1 MATEFLIKDDL
12 SDYTEQEFFKLLE
25 RIIGNEGRE
34 EDESKLV
41 LHFNLICGHPT
52 GADLIFYPEDGADD
66 SAQGI
71 IESLKKWRSDHG
83 LSGFK
88 Q

>member
-12 SDYTEQEFFKLLE
+12 SDYTEQEFINLLE
-25 RIIGNEGRE
+25 RIVGNEGSE
-34 EDESKLV
+34 KEESKLV
-41 LHFNLICGHPT
+41 PHFNLICGHPR
-52 GADLIFYPEDGADD
+52 GSDLIFHPENGADD

>member
-1 MATEFLIKDDL
+1 MATEFLIKDNL
-12 SDYTEQEFFKLLE
+12 SDYTEQEFINVLE
-25 RIIGNEGRE
+25 RIIGNEGSE
-34 EDESKLV
+34 EEESKLV
-41 LHFNLICGHPT
+41 LHFNLICEHPI
-52 GADLIFYPEDGADD
+52 GSNLIFYPGDVADD

-71 IESLKKWRSDHG
+71 IDSLKKWLSDHG